1 MHTVERSAQ
10 KGQYIQEQK
19 SRRKIPGWK
28 PNNFT
33 KSISNLP
40 DIAQVKRVYFFT
52 FRMSLHVKSV

>member
-1 MHTVERSAQ
+1 MHTVERSAE

-40 DIAQVKRVYFFT
+40 DIDQVKRVYFFT
-52 FRMSLHVKSV
+52 F